1 MGRMG
6 KHKAGFLAMAVLA
19 LAACEDGQPV
29 AFLKPAA
36 ETNSGA
42 QAARS
47 AVEVERDIEDPNV
60 FSKEELALWDG
71 RPSLGG
77 VWVAHP
83 EAGEPQRV
91 MMRNL
96 DNGKFVIGALFGR
109 ERELPGPRL
118 QVSSDAAAELGMLA
132 GAPANLS
139 VVAIVRQIVSVEPD
153 RETGGAENGGAIEA
167 TPLDSVADI
176 AAKAIDNAQ
185 QPTVKPVPRPSANAK
200 PAAAAPEP
208 TPQPKPAVSPS
219 IDTGPL
225 DKPFV
230 QVGIFSME
238 ENANQTAELLRNS
251 GVIPAVKP
259 FTSNDKPYW
268 RIVVGPV
275 STAPDQRAL
284 LRKLDGLGFGDA
296 YPVTN

>member
-1 MGRMG
+1 MRKTS
-6 KHKAGFLAMAVLA
+6 KHAVGLIALAMLA
-19 LAACEDGQPV
+19 LSACQDGQG
-29 AFLKPAA
+29 ASFLKPTQTSGPAA
-36 ETNSGA
+36 K
-42 QAARS
+42 AARS
-47 AVEVERDIEDPNV
+47 PVVVERDVEAPNV
-60 FSKEELALWDG
+60 FSKEEPALWDG

-83 EAGEPQRV
+83 DAGEPQRV

-109 ERELPGPRL
+109 ERELPGPKL

-139 VVAIVRQIVSVEPD
+139 VVAIIRETVSVEPD
-153 RETGGAENGGAIEA
+153 KETDAGEGGDAIEA
-167 TPLDSVADI
+167 KPLESVADI
-176 AAKAIDNAQ
+176 AAKAIDKAQ
-185 QPTVKPVPRPSANAK
+185 QPTVKPVPRPTGNAQEQ
-200 PAAAAPEP
+200 AIV
-208 TPQPKPAVSPS
+208 PQPRPAVSPT

-225 DKPFV
+225 EKSFV
-230 QVGIFSME
+230 QVGIFSVE

-259 FTSNDKPYW
+259 FTSNNKPYW

-275 STAPDQRAL
+275 DSQSDQRAL
-284 LRKLDGLGFGDA
+284 LRKLEGLGFGDA